1 MSDDE
6 HEFGGGPHPE
16 DEELS
21 LPKATI
27 QKLIQDYL
35 PSDMSCARD
44 TRDLLIECCVEFI
57 QLVSSEAND
66 ACEKDSKKTIAPDH
80 VVKALNDLGFG
91 KYTSDVQ
98 DVLNDHRQQQKV
110 RYDTLTRNGNARH
123 RASSSAG

>member
-1 MSDDE
+1 
-6 HEFGGGPHPE
+6 
-16 DEELS
+16 
-21 LPKATI
+21 
-27 QKLIQDYL
+27 
-35 PSDMSCARD
+35 MSCARD

-66 ACEKDSKKTIAPDH
+66 TCEKDSKKTIAPDH

-110 RYDTLTRNGNARH
+110 RYIH
-123 RASSSAG
+123 